1 MSSSELQQL
10 YQQII
15 LDHAKYRHGA
25 SAEPFGVFDAD
36 GAPGLRLG
44 ESHQVNTT
52 CGDEITVRV
61 GVRVRAA
68 AVHAPTPESGSAAGP
83 TNESEAL
90 AGPTNESGS
99 LTPSTDAAARD
110 SAPAAAVA
118 ASVPAPAPVIEQFV
132 WRGDGCSISMASAS
146 VLADTMTGLTVGEAE
161 SLVTTFRDL
170 LRSRG
175 TIEPDEEV
183 LGDAAAFAGV
193 SKYPARVKC
202 AMLPWVAFEAALM
215 QVAAASAAPTAP
227 LA

>member
-1 MSSSELQQL
+1 MSSNELQQL

-36 GAPGLRLG
+36 GAPGLRLA

-61 GVRVRAA
+61 GVRAGSDTAA
-68 AVHAPTPESGSAAGP
+68 DAAG
-83 TNESEAL
+83 
-90 AGPTNESGS
+90 
-99 LTPSTDAAARD
+99 
-110 SAPAAAVA
+110 
-118 ASVPAPAPVIEQFV
+118 PAPVIERFV

-146 VLADTMTGLTVGEAE
+146 VLADTMTGLTVPEAE
-161 SLVTTFRDL
+161 ALVTTFRDL

-215 QVAAASAAPTAP
+215 QVAAASVAPAAP